1 MTKTILL
8 ALIASGLL
16 LLQGCDAASRKQADA
31 AAKRQEEMRKTL
43 SGTYISEDNLLYRSL
58 TFKGKSTV
66 VITDAFIGMEFPTS
80 YVRDENFIRIKTDL
94 SDLLLEL
101 SAPDTL
107 VGEGFI
113 KGCYVKKQ

>member
-1 MTKTILL
+1 MNVIKTILF

-16 LLQGCDAASRKQADA
+16 LQGCTNASKKQAEA
-31 AAKRQEEMRKTL
+31 TAKRQEEMRKTL

-113 KGCYVKKQ
+113 KGCYVKK